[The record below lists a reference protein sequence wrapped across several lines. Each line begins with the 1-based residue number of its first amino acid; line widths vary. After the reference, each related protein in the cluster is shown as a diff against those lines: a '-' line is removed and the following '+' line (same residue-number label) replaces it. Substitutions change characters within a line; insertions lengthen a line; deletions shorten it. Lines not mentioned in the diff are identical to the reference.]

1 MHIIN
6 DLFKSDKD
14 YIRKMQ
20 PLLSSF
26 PVVDFHRVF
35 LRYENGRTILKNVQ
49 FSLEKGS
56 FHFVTGPSGAGKTS
70 LLRMMYLDQKPSS
83 GRLQLFGQDVMTMRR
98 SKLPLFRRRIG
109 VVFQDFR
116 LLDQLSE
123 FDNVALP
130 LRIMKMPEREIK
142 RRVGELLTWVGLES
156 CINALPATLSG
167 GEKQRIAIARAVI
180 NKPDLLLAD
189 EPTGNVDDAMA
200 ARILHLF
207 QELNRLGTTL
217 VIATHNQ
224 SLVRQFNKPQLHLNE
239 GNLEIIQPILSLNEE
254 ALNVI

>member
-1 MHIIN
+1 
-6 DLFKSDKD
+6 
-14 YIRKMQ
+14 MQ
-20 PLLSSF
+20 PLFDRL

-35 LRYENGRTILKNVQ
+35 LKYENGHSVLKNIQ
-49 FSLEKGS
+49 FSLDKGS
-56 FHFVTGPSGAGKTS
+56 FHFVTGASGAGKTS
-70 LLRMMYLDQKPSS
+70 LLKMMYLATRPTS
-83 GRLQLFGQDVMTMRR
+83 GRLQIFGQDLSKISR

-116 LLDQLSE
+116 LLENLTT

-130 LRIMKMPEREIK
+130 LRIIGMNEKEIK
-142 RRVGELLTWVGLES
+142 RRVSELLSWVGLEN
-156 CINALPATLSG
+156 CMNELPQSLSG

-207 QELNRLGTTL
+207 LELNRLGTTL

-224 SLVRQFNKPQLHLNE
+224 SLVRQFNKPQLHLSQ
-239 GNLEIIQPILSLNEE
+239 GNVEIIQPIVSLEDE
-254 ALNVI
+254 NVEL

>member
-1 MHIIN
+1 
-6 DLFKSDKD
+6 
-14 YIRKMQ
+14 MQ
-20 PLLSSF
+20 PLFDSL

-35 LRYENGRTILKNVQ
+35 LKYDNGHSVLKNIQ

-56 FHFVTGPSGAGKTS
+56 FHFVTGASGAGKTS
-70 LLRMMYLDQKPSS
+70 LLKLMYLSVRPTS
-83 GRLQLFGQDVMTMRR
+83 GRLQLFGKDLSQVSS
-98 SKLPLFRRRIG
+98 SKLPDFRRRIG

-116 LLDQLSE
+116 LLDSLTT

-130 LRIMKMPEREIK
+130 LRIIGMSEKEIK
-142 RRVGELLTWVGLES
+142 RRVNELLSWVGLENCTNEYPPS
-156 CINALPATLSG
+156 LSG

-207 QELNRLGTTL
+207 LELNRLGTTL

-224 SLVRQFNKPQLHLNE
+224 SLVRQFNKPQLHLSQ
-239 GNLEIIQPILSLNEE
+239 GSLEIIQPMTAVEE
-254 ALNVI
+254 ENV

>member
-1 MHIIN
+1 
-6 DLFKSDKD
+6 
-14 YIRKMQ
+14 MQ
-20 PLLSSF
+20 PLFDSL

-35 LRYENGRTILKNVQ
+35 LKYDNGHSVLKNIQ

-56 FHFVTGPSGAGKTS
+56 FHFVTGASGAGKTS
-70 LLRMMYLDQKPSS
+70 LLKLMYLSVRPTS
-83 GRLQLFGQDVMTMRR
+83 GRLQLFGKDLSQVSA
-98 SKLPLFRRRIG
+98 SKLPDFRRRIG

-116 LLDQLSE
+116 LLDTLTT

-130 LRIMKMPEREIK
+130 LRIIGMGEKEIK
-142 RRVGELLTWVGLES
+142 RRVGELLSWVGLENCTNEYPPS
-156 CINALPATLSG
+156 LSG

-207 QELNRLGTTL
+207 LELNRLGTTL

-224 SLVRQFNKPQLHLNE
+224 SLVRQFNKPQLHLSQ
-239 GNLEIIQPILSLNEE
+239 GSLEIIQPMTTVEE
-254 ALNVI
+254 ENV

>member
-1 MHIIN
+1 
-6 DLFKSDKD
+6 
-14 YIRKMQ
+14 MQ
-20 PLLSSF
+20 PLFDSL

-35 LRYENGRTILKNVQ
+35 LKYDNGHSVLKNIQ

-56 FHFVTGPSGAGKTS
+56 FHFVTGASGAGKTS
-70 LLRMMYLDQKPSS
+70 LLKLMYLAVHPTS
-83 GRLQLFGQDVMTMRR
+83 GRLQIFGKDLSQVSA
-98 SKLPLFRRRIG
+98 SKLPDFRRRIG

-116 LLDQLSE
+116 LLDTLNT

-130 LRIMKMPEREIK
+130 LRIIGMGEKEIK
-142 RRVGELLTWVGLES
+142 RRVGELLSWVGLEN
-156 CINALPATLSG
+156 CMNEYPQALSG

-207 QELNRLGTTL
+207 LELNRLGTTL

-224 SLVRQFNKPQLHLNE
+224 SLVRQFNKPQLHLSQ
-239 GNLEIIQPILSLNEE
+239 GTLEIIQPMMTIEE
-254 ALNVI
+254 ENV

>member
-1 MHIIN
+1 
-6 DLFKSDKD
+6 
-14 YIRKMQ
+14 MQ
-20 PLLSSF
+20 PLFDSL

-35 LRYENGRTILKNVQ
+35 LKYDNGHAVLKNIQ

-56 FHFVTGPSGAGKTS
+56 FHFVTGASGAGKTS
-70 LLRMMYLDQKPSS
+70 LLKLMYLAVRPTS
-83 GRLQLFGQDVMTMRR
+83 GRLQIFGKDLSQVSA
-98 SKLPLFRRRIG
+98 SKLPDFRRRIG

-116 LLDQLSE
+116 LLDTLTT

-130 LRIMKMPEREIK
+130 LRIIGMSEKEIK
-142 RRVGELLTWVGLES
+142 RRVGELLSWVGLEN
-156 CINALPATLSG
+156 CINEYPPSLSG

-207 QELNRLGTTL
+207 LELNRLGTTL

-224 SLVRQFNKPQLHLNE
+224 SLVRQFNKPQLHLSQ
-239 GNLEIIQPILSLNEE
+239 GSLEIIQPMTMMEE
-254 ALNVI
+254 ENV

>member
-1 MHIIN
+1 
-6 DLFKSDKD
+6 
-14 YIRKMQ
+14 MQ
-20 PLLSSF
+20 PLLDRL

-35 LRYENGRTILKNVQ
+35 LKYENGHSVLKNIQ

-56 FHFVTGPSGAGKTS
+56 FHFVTGASGAGKTS
-70 LLRMMYLDQKPSS
+70 LLKMMYLATKPSS
-83 GRLQLFGQDVMTMRR
+83 GRLQIFGQDLSKMAA
-98 SKLPLFRRRIG
+98 SKLPSFRRRIG

-116 LLDQLSE
+116 LLDNLST

-130 LRIMKMPEREIK
+130 LRIIGMNEREIK
-142 RRVGELLTWVGLES
+142 RRVTELLSWVGLEN
-156 CINALPATLSG
+156 CMNEFPQALSG

-207 QELNRLGTTL
+207 LELNRLGTTL

-224 SLVRQFNKPQLHLNE
+224 ALVRQFKKPQLHLSQ
-239 GNLEIIQPILSLNEE
+239 GNVEIIQPILSLEDE
-254 ALNVI
+254 DV

>member
-1 MHIIN
+1 MSALF
-6 DLFKSDKD
+6 DLLP
-14 YIRKMQ
+14 I
-20 PLLSSF
+20 
-26 PVVDFHRVF
+26 VDFHRIF
-35 LRYENGRTILKNVQ
+35 LKYDNGHAVLKNVQ

-70 LLRMMYLDQKPSS
+70 LLRLMYLDQRPTS
-83 GRLQLFGQDVMTMRR
+83 GRLQLFGKDMSQVKN

-116 LLDQLSE
+116 LLDTLTT

-130 LRIMKMPEREIK
+130 LRIIGMNEREIK
-142 RRVGELLTWVGLES
+142 KRVTELLAWVGLED
-156 CINALPATLSG
+156 CKNEYPTALSG

-207 QELNRLGTTL
+207 VELNKLGTTL

-224 SLVRQFNKPQLHLNE
+224 SLVRQFNKPQIHLTNGE
-239 GNLEIIQPILSLNEE
+239 VEIIQPIVNLTHKHKEKEAKNEI
-254 ALNVI
+254 VSD

>member
-1 MHIIN
+1 
-6 DLFKSDKD
+6 
-14 YIRKMQ
+14 MQ
-20 PLLSSF
+20 PLFDSL

-35 LRYENGRTILKNVQ
+35 LKYDNGHSVLKNIQ
-49 FSLEKGS
+49 FSLDKGS
-56 FHFVTGPSGAGKTS
+56 FHFVTGASGAGKTS
-70 LLRMMYLDQKPSS
+70 LLKLMYLAVRPTS
-83 GRLQLFGQDVMTMRR
+83 GRLQIFGKDLSQVSA
-98 SKLPLFRRRIG
+98 SKLPNFRRRIG

-116 LLDQLSE
+116 LLDSLTT

-130 LRIMKMPEREIK
+130 LRIIGMGEKEIK
-142 RRVGELLTWVGLES
+142 RRVSELLSWVGLENCTNEYPQS
-156 CINALPATLSG
+156 LSG

-207 QELNRLGTTL
+207 LELNRLGTTL

-224 SLVRQFNKPQLHLNE
+224 SLVRQFNKPQLHLSQ
-239 GNLEIIQPILSLNEE
+239 GSLEIIQPMVAVEE
-254 ALNVI
+254 ENV

>member
-1 MHIIN
+1 
-6 DLFKSDKD
+6 
-14 YIRKMQ
+14 MQ
-20 PLLSSF
+20 PLFDSL

-35 LRYENGRTILKNVQ
+35 LKYENGHSVLKNIQ

-56 FHFVTGPSGAGKTS
+56 FHFVTGASGAGKTS
-70 LLRMMYLDQKPSS
+70 LLKLMYLSVRPTS
-83 GRLQLFGQDVMTMRR
+83 GRLQLFGKDLSQVSS
-98 SKLPLFRRRIG
+98 SKLPDFRRRIG

-116 LLDQLSE
+116 LLDSLTT

-130 LRIMKMPEREIK
+130 LRIIGMSEKEIK
-142 RRVGELLTWVGLES
+142 RRVNELLSWVGLENCTNEYPPS
-156 CINALPATLSG
+156 LSG

-207 QELNRLGTTL
+207 LELNRLGTTL

-224 SLVRQFNKPQLHLNE
+224 SLVRQFNKPQLHLSQ
-239 GNLEIIQPILSLNEE
+239 GSLEIIQPMTAVEE
-254 ALNVI
+254 ENV

>member
-1 MHIIN
+1 M
-6 DLFKSDKD
+6 
-14 YIRKMQ
+14 
-20 PLLSSF
+20 
-26 PVVDFHRVF
+26 
-35 LRYENGRTILKNVQ
+35 
-49 FSLEKGS
+49 SL
-56 FHFVTGPSGAGKTS
+56 V
-70 LLRMMYLDQKPSS
+70 KP
-83 GRLQLFGQDVMTMRR
+83 

-116 LLDQLSE
+116 LLDTLTT

-130 LRIMKMPEREIK
+130 LRIMGMSEREIK
-142 RRVGELLTWVGLES
+142 RRVSELLAWVGLED
-156 CINALPATLSG
+156 CKKEYPPALSG

-207 QELNRLGTTL
+207 VELNKLGTTL

-224 SLVRQFNKPQLHLNE
+224 SLVREFNKPQIHLNNGE
-239 GNLEIIQPILSLNEE
+239 VEIIQPLIEVSAQKKEVKNEQS
-254 ALNVI
+254 ISD

>member
-1 MHIIN
+1 
-6 DLFKSDKD
+6 
-14 YIRKMQ
+14 MQ
-20 PLLSSF
+20 PLLNRL

-35 LRYENGRTILKNVQ
+35 LKYENGRSVLRNIQ
-49 FSLEKGS
+49 FSLDQGS
-56 FHFVTGPSGAGKTS
+56 FHFVTGASGAGKTS
-70 LLRMMYLDQKPSS
+70 LLKMMYLATRPTS
-83 GRLQLFGQDVMTMRR
+83 GRLQIFGQDLSKLSKM
-98 SKLPLFRRRIG
+98 KLPLFRRRIG

-116 LLDQLSE
+116 LLDNLST

-130 LRIMKMPEREIK
+130 LRIIGMNEKEIK
-142 RRVGELLTWVGLES
+142 RRVTELLSWVGLEN
-156 CINALPATLSG
+156 CMNELPEALSG

-207 QELNRLGTTL
+207 LELNRLGTTL

-224 SLVRQFNKPQLHLNE
+224 ALVRQFNKPQLHLSQGSVEVIRPVIDLE
-239 GNLEIIQPILSLNEE
+239 GE
-254 ALNVI
+254 NVEL

>member
-1 MHIIN
+1 
-6 DLFKSDKD
+6 
-14 YIRKMQ
+14 MQ
-20 PLLSSF
+20 PLFDPL

-35 LRYENGRTILKNVQ
+35 LKYENGHAVLKNIQ

-56 FHFVTGPSGAGKTS
+56 FHFVTGASGAGKTS
-70 LLRMMYLDQKPSS
+70 LLKLMYLSVRPTS
-83 GRLQLFGQDVMTMRR
+83 GRLQIFGKDLSQVPS
-98 SKLPLFRRRIG
+98 SKLPDFRRRIG

-116 LLDQLSE
+116 LLDTLTT

-130 LRIMKMPEREIK
+130 LRIIGMSEKEIK
-142 RRVGELLTWVGLES
+142 RRVGELLSWVGLENCMNEYPQS
-156 CINALPATLSG
+156 LSG

-207 QELNRLGTTL
+207 LELNRLGTTL

-224 SLVRQFNKPQLHLNE
+224 SLVRQFNKPQLHLSQ
-239 GNLEIIQPILSLNEE
+239 GTLDIIQPLMAVEE
-254 ALNVI
+254 ENV

>member
-1 MHIIN
+1 
-6 DLFKSDKD
+6 
-14 YIRKMQ
+14 MQ
-20 PLLSSF
+20 PLFDSL

-35 LRYENGRTILKNVQ
+35 LKYENGHSVLKNIQ

-56 FHFVTGPSGAGKTS
+56 FHFVTGASGAGKTS
-70 LLRMMYLDQKPSS
+70 LLKLMYLAVKPTS
-83 GRLQLFGQDVMTMRR
+83 GRLQIFGKDLSQVSA
-98 SKLPLFRRRIG
+98 SKLPDFRRRIG

-116 LLDQLSE
+116 LLDSLTT

-130 LRIMKMPEREIK
+130 LRIIGMGEKEIK
-142 RRVGELLTWVGLES
+142 RRVGELLSWVGLEN
-156 CINALPATLSG
+156 CMNEYPQALSG
-167 GEKQRIAIARAVI
+167 GEKQRIAIARSVI

-207 QELNRLGTTL
+207 LELNRLGTTL

-224 SLVRQFNKPQLHLNE
+224 SLVRQFNKPQLHLSQ
-239 GNLEIIQPILSLNEE
+239 GSLDIIQPIKTIGEE
-254 ALNVI
+254 DV

>member
-1 MHIIN
+1 
-6 DLFKSDKD
+6 
-14 YIRKMQ
+14 MQ
-20 PLLSSF
+20 PLFDSL

-35 LRYENGRTILKNVQ
+35 LKYDNGHTVLKNIQ

-56 FHFVTGPSGAGKTS
+56 FHFVTGASGAGKTS
-70 LLRMMYLDQKPSS
+70 LLKLMYLAVRPTS
-83 GRLQLFGQDVMTMRR
+83 GRLQIFGKDLSQVSA
-98 SKLPLFRRRIG
+98 SKLPDFRRRIG

-116 LLDQLSE
+116 LLDTLTT

-130 LRIMKMPEREIK
+130 LRIIGMNEKEIK
-142 RRVGELLTWVGLES
+142 RRVGELLSWVGLENCMNEYPQS
-156 CINALPATLSG
+156 LSG

-207 QELNRLGTTL
+207 L
-217 VIATHNQ
+217 
-224 SLVRQFNKPQLHLNE
+224 
-239 GNLEIIQPILSLNEE
+239 
-254 ALNVI
+254 

>member
-1 MHIIN
+1 
-6 DLFKSDKD
+6 
-14 YIRKMQ
+14 MQ
-20 PLLSSF
+20 PLFDSL

-35 LRYENGRTILKNVQ
+35 LKYDNGHTVLKNIQ

-56 FHFVTGPSGAGKTS
+56 FHFVTGASGAGKTS
-70 LLRMMYLDQKPSS
+70 LLKLMYLAVRPTS
-83 GRLQLFGQDVMTMRR
+83 GRLQIFGKDLSQVSA
-98 SKLPLFRRRIG
+98 SKLPDFRRRIG

-116 LLDQLSE
+116 LLDTLTT

-130 LRIMKMPEREIK
+130 LRIIGMSEKEIK
-142 RRVGELLTWVGLES
+142 RRVGELLSWVGLEN
-156 CINALPATLSG
+156 CINEYPQSLSG

-207 QELNRLGTTL
+207 LELNRLGTTL

-224 SLVRQFNKPQLHLNE
+224 SLVRQFNKPQIHLSQ
-239 GNLEIIQPILSLNEE
+239 GSLEIIQPMMTIETTEDS
-254 ALNVI
+254 NV